1 MVGHRTSDEKSVSAD
16 SSPSRIGDRSVRSS
30 TGEDSLVAGIRWSS
44 SDLNRDPICNF
55 AAGGAGLDISYPG
68 W

>member
-1 MVGHRTSDEKSVSAD
+1 MGSSYRNGSSYVVGVTSSRTSDEKSVSAD

-30 TGEDSLVAGIRWSS
+30 TG
-44 SDLNRDPICNF
+44 DPICNF